1 MGDVSHVS
9 SASSKNGR
17 AGPSGI
23 LSEEGGGGREMGGQ
37 VGSVRIA
44 RARNEAGVVGR
55 GMAR

>member
-9 SASSKNGR
+9 RASSKNGR

-37 VGSVRIA
+37 VGSVIA

-55 GMAR
+55 EMAR

>member
-9 SASSKNGR
+9 RASSENGR

-23 LSEEGGGGREMGGQ
+23 LSEEGGGREMGGQ

-44 RARNEAGVVGR
+44 RALNEAGVVGR
-55 GMAR
+55 EMAR

>member
-9 SASSKNGR
+9 RASSKNGR

-23 LSEEGGGGREMGGQ
+23 LSEEGGGREMGGQ